1 MMQNLPWLG
10 LLVAVPALILLL
22 VLGIGVLIQVKER
35 LYIGALG
42 VLLLGYMLTGKG
54 VAYLGVAPLYIS
66 EIVFALGLISLL
78 FLTLV
83 RGRFY
88 IGAINHWNAVILFLF
103 ILWCASRTVPYLSV
117 YRLDALRDGVIWGYA
132 LIAFCVA
139 ILMTPAGLEK
149 TFNAYGRWLPLILIW
164 FVIARILAMFVPLPS
179 LPGSPVSIIT
189 IKSGDMGAHLA
200 GAGAFLLLRLD
211 RIYGKPF
218 STKTI
223 WLMWASWGIAWLLY
237 GSTGRAGMLASLLGL
252 ALVVVLR
259 PKLTGW
265 VRPAILVTI
274 LLIALLLADLYE
286 LSQVN
291 SAGRRVLSFQQITT
305 NFTSIVG
312 GPSRT
317 DQEGT
322 IQWRLAW
329 WRVIMKYSFDLD
341 GGYFLKGKGFGV
353 NLANADGFQSPPGA
367 PPNRHPHNITMNI
380 LARAGVPGFILWL
393 LFLLH
398 FGLRL
403 LKATTRGGFAGKTAI
418 WLLAYWLALVFNA
431 QFDVF
436 LEGPMG
442 GIWFW
447 ALVGMT
453 WIFVYRLPKWQGQSR
468 PLPAPAYPALQH
480 TPL

>member
-1 MMQNLPWLG
+1 
-10 LLVAVPALILLL
+10 
-22 VLGIGVLIQVKER
+22 
-35 LYIGALG
+35 
-42 VLLLGYMLTGKG
+42 
-54 VAYLGVAPLYIS
+54 
-66 EIVFALGLISLL
+66 
-78 FLTLV
+78 
-83 RGRFY
+83 
-88 IGAINHWNAVILFLF
+88 
-103 ILWCASRTVPYLSV
+103 
-117 YRLDALRDGVIWGYA
+117 
-132 LIAFCVA
+132 
-139 ILMTPAGLEK
+139 
-149 TFNAYGRWLPLILIW
+149 
-164 FVIARILAMFVPLPS
+164 
-179 LPGSPVSIIT
+179 
-189 IKSGDMGAHLA
+189 
-200 GAGAFLLLRLD
+200 
-211 RIYGKPF
+211 
-218 STKTI
+218 
-223 WLMWASWGIAWLLY
+223 
-237 GSTGRAGMLASLLGL
+237 MLAALLGL
-252 ALVVVLR
+252 AVVVVLR

-265 VRPAILVTI
+265 VRPVILVTI